1 MKVRSS
7 EQPLVS
13 VGLDVH
19 KEAVTVAVAV
29 AGDDPQVIGTV
40 RNTPGDIRRVLGRLQ
55 AKGRLEVV
63 YEAGPCGYGIYRL
76 CEQLGIECMVAAP
89 TLIPH
94 AAGERRRKTDKRDA
108 LKLCRL
114 LRSGDLTP
122 VWVPDPSSEA
132 LRDLV
137 RAREDA
143 LEDRQRIR
151 HRIKKLLLRRGQ
163 RLPVKMDSWSRQ
175 YRKWLS
181 EVSFE
186 DANQKTVWEEYLGS
200 LDEVEARLK
209 RYAATMHEA
218 AQTHPQM
225 ALIAALQM
233 LKGVAELS
241 AVTLVAEV
249 GDLTRFAKPSQL
261 FSYAGLVP
269 SEYSSGETIRRGSI
283 TKAGNAHLRR
293 VLVEAAW
300 AYRYPPAFK
309 GRLAALKKGHPQ
321 WLVDISFRAQE
332 RLHLRCRSL
341 TRRGKLPQVAVT
353 AIARELSGFVWEI
366 AAELNQRQPKEVA
379 A

>member
-1 MKVRSS
+1 
-7 EQPLVS
+7 
-13 VGLDVH
+13 
-19 KEAVTVAVAV
+19 
-29 AGDDPQVIGTV
+29 
-40 RNTPGDIRRVLGRLQ
+40 
-55 AKGRLEVV
+55 
-63 YEAGPCGYGIYRL
+63 
-76 CEQLGIECMVAAP
+76 MVAAP
-89 TLIPH
+89 RLIPH

-151 HRIKKLLLRRGQ
+151 HRIKKLLLRQGH
-163 RLPVKMDSWSRQ
+163 RLPVKMGSWSRQ
-175 YRKWLS
+175 YRQWLS

-241 AVTLVAEV
+241 AVSPSSTP
-249 GDLTRFAKPSQL
+249 LTERP
-261 FSYAGLVP
+261 
-269 SEYSSGETIRRGSI
+269 TIRSRNSHADGSLMSSARMRGRS
-283 TKAGNAHLRR
+283 
-293 VLVEAAW
+293 
-300 AYRYPPAFK
+300 PP
-309 GRLAALKKGHPQ
+309 
-321 WLVDISFRAQE
+321 
-332 RLHLRCRSL
+332 
-341 TRRGKLPQVAVT
+341 
-353 AIARELSGFVWEI
+353 
-366 AAELNQRQPKEVA
+366 
-379 A
+379 

>member
-1 MKVRSS
+1 M
-7 EQPLVS
+7 
-13 VGLDVH
+13 G
-19 KEAVTVAVAV
+19 
-29 AGDDPQVIGTV
+29 
-40 RNTPGDIRRVLGRLQ
+40 
-55 AKGRLEVV
+55 
-63 YEAGPCGYGIYRL
+63 
-76 CEQLGIECMVAAP
+76 
-89 TLIPH
+89 
-94 AAGERRRKTDKRDA
+94 
-108 LKLCRL
+108 
-114 LRSGDLTP
+114 
-122 VWVPDPSSEA
+122 
-132 LRDLV
+132 
-137 RAREDA
+137 
-143 LEDRQRIR
+143 
-151 HRIKKLLLRRGQ
+151 
-163 RLPVKMDSWSRQ
+163 SWSRQ

-300 AYRYPPAFK
+300 AY
-309 GRLAALKKGHPQ
+309 
-321 WLVDISFRAQE
+321 
-332 RLHLRCRSL
+332 
-341 TRRGKLPQVAVT
+341 VAMT